1 MARRC
6 QDRGAAVTV
15 EGPRPVTRVSRRI
28 LISGGTGGI
37 GRACA
42 ERLVASG
49 DRVWVLGSSE
59 ERVGAVRERLAL
71 AGASVCDVA
80 SSDAVDSAVGD
91 VAGALGQLD
100 GVFVNAGIDGLG
112 VPAAEIDPEHFRRVL
127 EVNVIGAFL
136 VARAALRI
144 LARPGA
150 IVFNASVNAIRP
162 ERNFLDYNASKAAV
176 VSMAKTLALEVSGE
190 GVTVTALC
198 PGYFPTAMTESY
210 LSDETTRGE
219 ILAGVP
225 AGRTGELSEI
235 AAVVD
240 FLLGADAA
248 YMTGSVVSID
258 GGSSI

>member
-1 MARRC
+1 MC
-6 QDRGAAVTV
+6 G
-15 EGPRPVTRVSRRI
+15 
-28 LISGGTGGI
+28 
-37 GRACA
+37 
-42 ERLVASG
+42 
-49 DRVWVLGSSE
+49 
-59 ERVGAVRERLAL
+59 
-71 AGASVCDVA
+71 VA
-80 SSDAVDSAVGD
+80 SSDAVDLAARD
-91 VAGALGQLD
+91 VAGTLGQLD

-112 VPAAEIDPEHFRRVL
+112 VPAAEIDPDHFRRVL
-127 EVNVIGAFL
+127 EVNVIGAPL

-162 ERNFLDYNASKAAV
+162 EPHFLDYNASEAAV

-198 PGYFPTAMTESY
+198 SGYFRTAMTAGYVSG
-210 LSDETTRGE
+210 ETTRRE

-248 YMTGSVVSID
+248 T
-258 GGSSI
+258 